1 MKERLV
7 LSTKIKCHKQI
18 TFLPEMTKNTG
29 KLYEIIIV
37 KTLKGQTIKGVTS
50 KRQETNELSTKTSPV
65 YHLETI
71 FKP

>member
-1 MKERLV
+1 
-7 LSTKIKCHKQI
+7 
-18 TFLPEMTKNTG
+18 MTKNTG

>member
-1 MKERLV
+1 
-7 LSTKIKCHKQI
+7 
-18 TFLPEMTKNTG
+18 MTKNTG

-37 KTLKGQTIKGVTS
+37 KRFKDQTIKGVTS
-50 KRQETNELSTKTSPV
+50 KRQETNELSTKNSPV